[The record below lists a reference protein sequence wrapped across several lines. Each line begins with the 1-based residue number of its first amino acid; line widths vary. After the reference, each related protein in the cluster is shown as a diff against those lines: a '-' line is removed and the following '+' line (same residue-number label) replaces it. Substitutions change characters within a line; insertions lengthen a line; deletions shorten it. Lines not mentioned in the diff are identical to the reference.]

1 MGDSFP
7 LFNDC
12 DPAVLSTLKQ
22 YLSQPNNNDEDNGD
36 GYATFCFHYK
46 GAILRSI
53 EQRTGNSTVPDAV
66 LDSLILIE
74 NLDRRRGFLPSESM
88 KAAFCA
94 VAVHCTVS
102 CLPVSWDNYFDAFQ
116 RIWGLRIK
124 SLEESDNVVS
134 ASAQVPSSPHPC
146 IDERNMDNVVYSSAQ
161 VPSSP
166 HPSSDE
172 GNMDNV
178 TSAAAQVPS
187 SPHPCTNKK
196 NKIRRASFQAR
207 HKPRPR
213 CKQRRGVVITD
224 MEEDQPL
231 CIKNGTPSSF
241 EVNGRLQVSSKT
253 RSAALLDGVTDS
265 PFEALEVVETVASVM
280 AGKNFCPKGSMED
293 SNKDKGDPTAS
304 FYPTTHHCT
313 DKGKQIQMVN
323 SQTSGNPNSSHRH
336 CEEPAAIA
344 DTEEDR
350 VLSTP
355 NIDKLRDALTSS
367 VADLT
372 ASVTDPLPKALEVAE
387 RLVSFMEAA
396 KSLSAEGAEG
406 DVRKEKEIRRAS
418 FQARH
423 KPRPRCKQPRG
434 VVITDMEE
442 DQPLC
447 TKNGTPSSFEVN
459 GCLQVASKTRS
470 AALLDGV
477 TDSPSEALEVLE
489 TVALVMAGKN
499 FHPKGSVEDSNKDK
513 GDPTTSF
520 YPTTHHCTEKG
531 KRRLLHFHFSLLNF
545 TCGNLGHPGP
555 LYFLTKLVDSA
566 EILMVN
572 SQTSGNPNSSH
583 SHCEGPAATADI
595 EEDRALSTPD
605 IDKLRDALTS
615 SIADL
620 TATVADPLPKALE
633 VAERLV
639 SFMAAAKSLS
649 TEGAE
654 GDVRKEKGVPAAPM
668 NCNFEQAQAERRAPD
683 KAIREDQD
691 KMGRSVPASSVG
703 HSVQP
708 SQATEGNETFI
719 RPKKVPKRNLMKR
732 NDAAHT
738 HELNS
743 YLFVHSYFA
752 KRRAPYEGIRED
764 YNKVDGSVPAPSVNH
779 IAEPSHAKEGNEA
792 VIRPKKVRKRS
803 IMERNDTAHTS
814 EWEDSI
820 DGSDGGT
827 SGCSNRCT
835 LPSPKTNH
843 VSPLKESEPQKQKNR
858 RKTNWWTLEEEQA
871 LIKGYRVYGPQWK
884 LIRES
889 YWDILK
895 KRTQVDLK
903 DKWRNL
909 SK

>member
-102 CLPVSWDNYFDAFQ
+102 CLPVSWDNYFDAFH

-124 SLEESDNVVS
+124 SLEESGKSDLISSELVQWGTVIEAGLWDLETSQRLSSVNTRGKALLRIKGYLEEAFRSMNPALSQLASASTTEPTVDHVASANPHPSTDEGNMDNVVS

-166 HPSSDE
+166 HPCSDE
-172 GNMDNV
+172 GNISPSPHPCADKGNVDNV

-241 EVNGRLQVSSKT
+241 EVNGCLQVSSKT

-396 KSLSAEGAEG
+396 KSSSAEGAEG
-406 DVRKEKEIRRAS
+406 DVRKEKGVPAASMNCNFERAQADRREPDKAIR
-418 FQARH
+418 
-423 KPRPRCKQPRG
+423 
-434 VVITDMEE
+434 E
-442 DQPLC
+442 DQD
-447 TKNGTPSSFEVN
+447 KMN
-459 GCLQVASKTRS
+459 RS
-470 AALLDGV
+470 V
-477 TDSPSEALEVLE
+477 P
-489 TVALVMAGKN
+489 
-499 FHPKGSVEDSNKDK
+499 
-513 GDPTTSF
+513 
-520 YPTTHHCTEKG
+520 
-531 KRRLLHFHFSLLNF
+531 
-545 TCGNLGHPGP
+545 
-555 LYFLTKLVDSA
+555 
-566 EILMVN
+566 
-572 SQTSGNPNSSH
+572 
-583 SHCEGPAATADI
+583 
-595 EEDRALSTPD
+595 
-605 IDKLRDALTS
+605 
-615 SIADL
+615 ADL
-620 TATVADPLPKALE
+620 TATVADSLPKALE

-703 HSVQP
+703 HGVQP

-738 HELNS
+738 HE
-743 YLFVHSYFA
+743 
-752 KRRAPYEGIRED
+752 RRAPYEGIRED

>member
-53 EQRTGNSTVPDAV
+53 EQRTGNFTVPDAV

-102 CLPVSWDNYFDAFQ
+102 CLPVSWDNYFDAFH

-124 SLEESDNVVS
+124 SLEESGKSDLISSELVQWGTVIEAGLWDLETSQRLSSVNTRGKALLRIKGYLEEAFLSMNPALSQLASASTTEPTVDHVASANPHPSTDEGNMDNVVS

-146 IDERNMDNVVYSSAQ
+146 IDERNIS
-161 VPSSP
+161 PSP
-166 HPSSDE
+166 HPCADK
-172 GNMDNV
+172 GNVDNV

-241 EVNGRLQVSSKT
+241 EVNGCLQVSSKT

-293 SNKDKGDPTAS
+293 SNKDKE
-304 FYPTTHHCT
+304 
-313 DKGKQIQMVN
+313 IQMVN

-406 DVRKEKEIRRAS
+406 DVRKEKGVPAASMNCNFERAQAERREPDKAIR
-418 FQARH
+418 
-423 KPRPRCKQPRG
+423 
-434 VVITDMEE
+434 E
-442 DQPLC
+442 DQD
-447 TKNGTPSSFEVN
+447 KMN
-459 GCLQVASKTRS
+459 RS
-470 AALLDGV
+470 V
-477 TDSPSEALEVLE
+477 P
-489 TVALVMAGKN
+489 
-499 FHPKGSVEDSNKDK
+499 
-513 GDPTTSF
+513 
-520 YPTTHHCTEKG
+520 
-531 KRRLLHFHFSLLNF
+531 
-545 TCGNLGHPGP
+545 
-555 LYFLTKLVDSA
+555 
-566 EILMVN
+566 
-572 SQTSGNPNSSH
+572 
-583 SHCEGPAATADI
+583 
-595 EEDRALSTPD
+595 
-605 IDKLRDALTS
+605 
-615 SIADL
+615 ADL
-620 TATVADPLPKALE
+620 TATVADSLPKALE

-732 NDAAHT
+732 NDAAHS
-738 HELNS
+738 HE
-743 YLFVHSYFA
+743 
-752 KRRAPYEGIRED
+752 RRAPYEGIRED
-764 YNKVDGSVPAPSVNH
+764 YKKVDGSVPAPSVNH

>member
-7 LFNDC
+7 LFNDR

-74 NLDRRRGFLPSESM
+74 NLDRRRGVLPSESM

-124 SLEESDNVVS
+124 SLEESGKSDLISSELVQWGTVIEAGLWDLETSQRLSSINTRGKALLRIKGYLEEAFRSMSPALSRLASASTTEPTVDHVASANPNPSTDEGNMDNFVS

-146 IDERNMDNVVYSSAQ
+146 IDERNMDNVVYASAQ

-166 HPSSDE
+166 HPCSDE
-172 GNMDNV
+172 GKMDNV
-178 TSAAAQVPS
+178 VSASAEASPSPHPCADKGNVDNVISSSAQVPS

-196 NKIRRASFQAR
+196 K
-207 HKPRPR
+207 K
-213 CKQRRGVVITD
+213 
-224 MEEDQPL
+224 
-231 CIKNGTPSSF
+231 
-241 EVNGRLQVSSKT
+241 
-253 RSAALLDGVTDS
+253 
-265 PFEALEVVETVASVM
+265 
-280 AGKNFCPKGSMED
+280 
-293 SNKDKGDPTAS
+293 
-304 FYPTTHHCT
+304 
-313 DKGKQIQMVN
+313 
-323 SQTSGNPNSSHRH
+323 
-336 CEEPAAIA
+336 
-344 DTEEDR
+344 
-350 VLSTP
+350 
-355 NIDKLRDALTSS
+355 
-367 VADLT
+367 
-372 ASVTDPLPKALEVAE
+372 
-387 RLVSFMEAA
+387 
-396 KSLSAEGAEG
+396 
-406 DVRKEKEIRRAS
+406 IRRAS

-531 KRRLLHFHFSLLNF
+531 KQ
-545 TCGNLGHPGP
+545 
-555 LYFLTKLVDSA
+555 
-566 EILMVN
+566 ILMVN

-583 SHCEGPAATADI
+583 RHCEGPAATADI

-633 VAERLV
+633 VAARLV
-639 SFMAAAKSLS
+639 SFMEAAKSLS
-649 TEGAE
+649 TDGAE

-691 KMGRSVPASSVG
+691 KMARSVPASSVG
-703 HSVQP
+703 HSVEP
-708 SQATEGNETFI
+708 SQAKEGNETFS

-738 HELNS
+738 HE
-743 YLFVHSYFA
+743 
-752 KRRAPYEGIRED
+752 RRAPYDGIRED
-764 YNKVDGSVPAPSVNH
+764 YNKVDGSVPAPTVNH
-779 IAEPSHAKEGNEA
+779 TAEPSHSKEGNEA
-792 VIRPKKVRKRS
+792 VIRPKKVRKCS

-858 RKTNWWTLEEEQA
+858 RKTNWWTHEEEQA
-871 LIKGYRVYGPQWK
+871 LIKGYREYGTQWK
-884 LIRES
+884 LILES
-889 YWDILK
+889 YRDILK

-909 SK
+909 CK

>member
-102 CLPVSWDNYFDAFQ
+102 CLPVSWDNYFDAFH

-124 SLEESDNVVS
+124 SLEESGKSDLISSELVQWGTRLSSVNTRGKALLRIKGYLEEAFRSMNPALSQLASASTTEPTVDHVASANPHPSTDEGNMDNVVS

-146 IDERNMDNVVYSSAQ
+146 IDERNIS
-161 VPSSP
+161 PSP
-166 HPSSDE
+166 HPCADK
-172 GNMDNV
+172 GNVDNV

-241 EVNGRLQVSSKT
+241 EVNGCLQVSSKT

-396 KSLSAEGAEG
+396 KSSSAEGAEG
-406 DVRKEKEIRRAS
+406 DVRKEKGVPAASMNCNFERAQADRREPDKAIR
-418 FQARH
+418 
-423 KPRPRCKQPRG
+423 
-434 VVITDMEE
+434 E
-442 DQPLC
+442 DQD
-447 TKNGTPSSFEVN
+447 KMN
-459 GCLQVASKTRS
+459 RS
-470 AALLDGV
+470 V
-477 TDSPSEALEVLE
+477 P
-489 TVALVMAGKN
+489 
-499 FHPKGSVEDSNKDK
+499 
-513 GDPTTSF
+513 
-520 YPTTHHCTEKG
+520 
-531 KRRLLHFHFSLLNF
+531 
-545 TCGNLGHPGP
+545 
-555 LYFLTKLVDSA
+555 
-566 EILMVN
+566 
-572 SQTSGNPNSSH
+572 
-583 SHCEGPAATADI
+583 
-595 EEDRALSTPD
+595 
-605 IDKLRDALTS
+605 
-615 SIADL
+615 ADL
-620 TATVADPLPKALE
+620 TATVADSLPKALE

-703 HSVQP
+703 HGVQP

-738 HELNS
+738 HE
-743 YLFVHSYFA
+743 
-752 KRRAPYEGIRED
+752 RRAPYEGIRED

>member
-7 LFNDC
+7 LFNDR

-74 NLDRRRGFLPSESM
+74 NLDRRRGVLPSESM

-124 SLEESDNVVS
+124 SLEESGKSDLISSELVQWGTVIEAGLWDLETSQRLSSVNTRGKALLRIKGYLEEAFRSMSPALSRLASASTTEPTVDHVASANPHPSTDEGNMDNVVS

-146 IDERNMDNVVYSSAQ
+146 IDERNMDNVVYASAQ

-166 HPSSDE
+166 HPCSDE
-172 GNMDNV
+172 GKMDNV
-178 TSAAAQVPS
+178 VSAFAEASP
-187 SPHPCTNKK
+187 SPHPC
-196 NKIRRASFQAR
+196 A
-207 HKPRPR
+207 
-213 CKQRRGVVITD
+213 
-224 MEEDQPL
+224 
-231 CIKNGTPSSF
+231 
-241 EVNGRLQVSSKT
+241 
-253 RSAALLDGVTDS
+253 
-265 PFEALEVVETVASVM
+265 
-280 AGKNFCPKGSMED
+280 
-293 SNKDKGDPTAS
+293 DKG
-304 FYPTTHHCT
+304 
-313 DKGKQIQMVN
+313 N
-323 SQTSGNPNSSHRH
+323 
-336 CEEPAAIA
+336 
-344 DTEEDR
+344 
-350 VLSTP
+350 
-355 NIDKLRDALTSS
+355 
-367 VADLT
+367 
-372 ASVTDPLPKALEVAE
+372 
-387 RLVSFMEAA
+387 
-396 KSLSAEGAEG
+396 
-406 DVRKEKEIRRAS
+406 EIRRAS

-513 GDPTTSF
+513 
-520 YPTTHHCTEKG
+520 
-531 KRRLLHFHFSLLNF
+531 
-545 TCGNLGHPGP
+545 
-555 LYFLTKLVDSA
+555 

-583 SHCEGPAATADI
+583 RHCEGPAATADI

-633 VAERLV
+633 VAARLV
-639 SFMAAAKSLS
+639 SFMEAAKSLS
-649 TEGAE
+649 TDGAE

-683 KAIREDQD
+683 KAIREYQD
-691 KMGRSVPASSVG
+691 KMARSVPASSVG
-703 HSVQP
+703 HSVEP
-708 SQATEGNETFI
+708 SQAKEGNETFS

-738 HELNS
+738 HE
-743 YLFVHSYFA
+743 
-752 KRRAPYEGIRED
+752 RRAPYEGIRED

-779 IAEPSHAKEGNEA
+779 TAEPSHSKEGNEA

-858 RKTNWWTLEEEQA
+858 RKTNWWTHEEEQA
-871 LIKGYRVYGPQWK
+871 LIKGYR
-884 LIRES
+884 E
-889 YWDILK
+889 
-895 KRTQVDLK
+895 
-903 DKWRNL
+903 
-909 SK
+909 

>member
-53 EQRTGNSTVPDAV
+53 EQRTGNFTVPDAV

-102 CLPVSWDNYFDAFQ
+102 CLPVSWDNYFDAFH

-124 SLEESDNVVS
+124 SLEESGKSDLISSELVQWGTVIEAGLWDLETSQRLSSVNTRGKALLRIKGYLEEAFLSMNPALSQLASASTTEPTVDHVASANPHPSTDEGNMDNVVS

-146 IDERNMDNVVYSSAQ
+146 IDERNIS
-161 VPSSP
+161 PSP
-166 HPSSDE
+166 HPCADK
-172 GNMDNV
+172 GNVDNV

-241 EVNGRLQVSSKT
+241 EVNGCLQVSSKT

-406 DVRKEKEIRRAS
+406 DVRKEKGVPAASMNCNFERAQAERREPDKAIR
-418 FQARH
+418 
-423 KPRPRCKQPRG
+423 
-434 VVITDMEE
+434 E
-442 DQPLC
+442 DQD
-447 TKNGTPSSFEVN
+447 KMN
-459 GCLQVASKTRS
+459 RS
-470 AALLDGV
+470 V
-477 TDSPSEALEVLE
+477 P
-489 TVALVMAGKN
+489 
-499 FHPKGSVEDSNKDK
+499 
-513 GDPTTSF
+513 
-520 YPTTHHCTEKG
+520 
-531 KRRLLHFHFSLLNF
+531 
-545 TCGNLGHPGP
+545 
-555 LYFLTKLVDSA
+555 
-566 EILMVN
+566 
-572 SQTSGNPNSSH
+572 
-583 SHCEGPAATADI
+583 
-595 EEDRALSTPD
+595 
-605 IDKLRDALTS
+605 
-615 SIADL
+615 ADL
-620 TATVADPLPKALE
+620 TATVADSLPKALE

-732 NDAAHT
+732 NDAAHS
-738 HELNS
+738 HE
-743 YLFVHSYFA
+743 
-752 KRRAPYEGIRED
+752 RRAPYEGIRED
-764 YNKVDGSVPAPSVNH
+764 YKKVDGSVPAPSVNH

>member
-124 SLEESDNVVS
+124 SLEESGKSDLISSELVQWGTVIEAGLWDLETSQRLSSVNTRGKALLRIKGYLEEAFRSMNPALSQLASASTTEPTVDHVASANPHPSTDEGNMDNVVS

-146 IDERNMDNVVYSSAQ
+146 IDERNIS
-161 VPSSP
+161 PSP
-166 HPSSDE
+166 HPCADK
-172 GNMDNV
+172 GNVDNV

-241 EVNGRLQVSSKT
+241 EVNGCLQVSSKT

-406 DVRKEKEIRRAS
+406 DVRKEKGVPAASMNCNFERAQAERREPDKAIR
-418 FQARH
+418 
-423 KPRPRCKQPRG
+423 
-434 VVITDMEE
+434 E
-442 DQPLC
+442 DQD
-447 TKNGTPSSFEVN
+447 KMN
-459 GCLQVASKTRS
+459 RS
-470 AALLDGV
+470 V
-477 TDSPSEALEVLE
+477 P
-489 TVALVMAGKN
+489 
-499 FHPKGSVEDSNKDK
+499 
-513 GDPTTSF
+513 
-520 YPTTHHCTEKG
+520 
-531 KRRLLHFHFSLLNF
+531 
-545 TCGNLGHPGP
+545 
-555 LYFLTKLVDSA
+555 
-566 EILMVN
+566 
-572 SQTSGNPNSSH
+572 
-583 SHCEGPAATADI
+583 
-595 EEDRALSTPD
+595 
-605 IDKLRDALTS
+605 
-615 SIADL
+615 ADL
-620 TATVADPLPKALE
+620 TATVADSLPKALE

-654 GDVRKEKGVPAAPM
+654 GDVRKETGVPAAPM

-738 HELNS
+738 HE
-743 YLFVHSYFA
+743 
-752 KRRAPYEGIRED
+752 RRAPYEGIRED

>member
-7 LFNDC
+7 LFNDR

-74 NLDRRRGFLPSESM
+74 NLDRRRGVLPSESM

-124 SLEESDNVVS
+124 SLEESGKSDLISSELVQWGTVIEAGLWDLETSQRLLSINTRGKALLRIKGYLEEAFRSMSPALSRLASASTTEPTVDHVASANPNPSTDEGNDNVVY

-146 IDERNMDNVVYSSAQ
+146 SDEGKMDNVVSA
-161 VPSSP
+161 SAEASP
-166 HPSSDE
+166 
-172 GNMDNV
+172 
-178 TSAAAQVPS
+178 
-187 SPHPCTNKK
+187 SPHPC
-196 NKIRRASFQAR
+196 A
-207 HKPRPR
+207 
-213 CKQRRGVVITD
+213 
-224 MEEDQPL
+224 
-231 CIKNGTPSSF
+231 
-241 EVNGRLQVSSKT
+241 
-253 RSAALLDGVTDS
+253 
-265 PFEALEVVETVASVM
+265 
-280 AGKNFCPKGSMED
+280 
-293 SNKDKGDPTAS
+293 DKG
-304 FYPTTHHCT
+304 
-313 DKGKQIQMVN
+313 N
-323 SQTSGNPNSSHRH
+323 
-336 CEEPAAIA
+336 
-344 DTEEDR
+344 
-350 VLSTP
+350 
-355 NIDKLRDALTSS
+355 
-367 VADLT
+367 
-372 ASVTDPLPKALEVAE
+372 
-387 RLVSFMEAA
+387 
-396 KSLSAEGAEG
+396 
-406 DVRKEKEIRRAS
+406 EIRRAS

-633 VAERLV
+633 VAARLV
-639 SFMAAAKSLS
+639 SFMEAAKSLS
-649 TEGAE
+649 TDGAE

-691 KMGRSVPASSVG
+691 KMARSVPASSVG
-703 HSVQP
+703 HSVDP
-708 SQATEGNETFI
+708 SQAKEGNETFS

-738 HELNS
+738 HELNP

-752 KRRAPYEGIRED
+752 KRRAPYDGIRED
-764 YNKVDGSVPAPSVNH
+764 YNKVDGSVPAPTVNH
-779 IAEPSHAKEGNEA
+779 TAEPSHSKEGNEA
-792 VIRPKKVRKRS
+792 VIRPKKVRKCS

-858 RKTNWWTLEEEQA
+858 RKTNWWTHEEEQA
-871 LIKGYRVYGPQWK
+871 LIKGYREYGTQWK
-884 LIRES
+884 LILES
-889 YWDILK
+889 YQDILK

>member
-1 MGDSFP
+1 
-7 LFNDC
+7 
-12 DPAVLSTLKQ
+12 
-22 YLSQPNNNDEDNGD
+22 
-36 GYATFCFHYK
+36 
-46 GAILRSI
+46 
-53 EQRTGNSTVPDAV
+53 
-66 LDSLILIE
+66 
-74 NLDRRRGFLPSESM
+74 
-88 KAAFCA
+88 
-94 VAVHCTVS
+94 
-102 CLPVSWDNYFDAFQ
+102 
-116 RIWGLRIK
+116 
-124 SLEESDNVVS
+124 
-134 ASAQVPSSPHPC
+134 
-146 IDERNMDNVVYSSAQ
+146 
-161 VPSSP
+161 
-166 HPSSDE
+166 
-172 GNMDNV
+172 
-178 TSAAAQVPS
+178 
-187 SPHPCTNKK
+187 
-196 NKIRRASFQAR
+196 
-207 HKPRPR
+207 
-213 CKQRRGVVITD
+213 
-224 MEEDQPL
+224 
-231 CIKNGTPSSF
+231 
-241 EVNGRLQVSSKT
+241 
-253 RSAALLDGVTDS
+253 
-265 PFEALEVVETVASVM
+265 M

-396 KSLSAEGAEG
+396 KSSSAEGAEG
-406 DVRKEKEIRRAS
+406 DVRKEKGVPAASMNCNFERAQADRREPDKAIR
-418 FQARH
+418 
-423 KPRPRCKQPRG
+423 
-434 VVITDMEE
+434 E
-442 DQPLC
+442 DQD
-447 TKNGTPSSFEVN
+447 KMN
-459 GCLQVASKTRS
+459 RS
-470 AALLDGV
+470 V
-477 TDSPSEALEVLE
+477 P
-489 TVALVMAGKN
+489 
-499 FHPKGSVEDSNKDK
+499 
-513 GDPTTSF
+513 
-520 YPTTHHCTEKG
+520 
-531 KRRLLHFHFSLLNF
+531 
-545 TCGNLGHPGP
+545 
-555 LYFLTKLVDSA
+555 
-566 EILMVN
+566 
-572 SQTSGNPNSSH
+572 
-583 SHCEGPAATADI
+583 
-595 EEDRALSTPD
+595 
-605 IDKLRDALTS
+605 
-615 SIADL
+615 ADL
-620 TATVADPLPKALE
+620 TATVADSLPKALE

-703 HSVQP
+703 HGVQP

-738 HELNS
+738 HE
-743 YLFVHSYFA
+743 
-752 KRRAPYEGIRED
+752 RRAPYEGIRED

>member
-124 SLEESDNVVS
+124 SLEESGKSDLISSELVQWGTVIEAGLWDLETSQRLSSVNTRGKALLRIKGYLEEAFRSMNPALSQLASASTTEPTVDHVASANPHPSTDEGNMDNVVS

-146 IDERNMDNVVYSSAQ
+146 IDERNIS
-161 VPSSP
+161 PSP
-166 HPSSDE
+166 HPCADK
-172 GNMDNV
+172 GNVDNV

-241 EVNGRLQVSSKT
+241 EVNGCLQVSSKT

-367 VADLT
+367 VVDLT

-406 DVRKEKEIRRAS
+406 DVRKEKGVPAAPMNCNFERAQAERREPDKAIR
-418 FQARH
+418 
-423 KPRPRCKQPRG
+423 
-434 VVITDMEE
+434 E
-442 DQPLC
+442 DQD
-447 TKNGTPSSFEVN
+447 KMN
-459 GCLQVASKTRS
+459 RS
-470 AALLDGV
+470 V
-477 TDSPSEALEVLE
+477 P
-489 TVALVMAGKN
+489 
-499 FHPKGSVEDSNKDK
+499 
-513 GDPTTSF
+513 
-520 YPTTHHCTEKG
+520 
-531 KRRLLHFHFSLLNF
+531 
-545 TCGNLGHPGP
+545 
-555 LYFLTKLVDSA
+555 
-566 EILMVN
+566 
-572 SQTSGNPNSSH
+572 
-583 SHCEGPAATADI
+583 
-595 EEDRALSTPD
+595 
-605 IDKLRDALTS
+605 
-615 SIADL
+615 ADL
-620 TATVADPLPKALE
+620 TATVADSLPKALE

-738 HELNS
+738 HEG
-743 YLFVHSYFA
+743 
-752 KRRAPYEGIRED
+752 RAPYEGIRED

>member
-102 CLPVSWDNYFDAFQ
+102 CLPVSWDNYFDAFH

-124 SLEESDNVVS
+124 SLEESGKSDLISSELVQWGTVIEAGLWDLETSQRLSSVNTRGKALLRIKGYLEEAFRSMNPALSQLASASTTEPTVDHVASANPHPSTDEGNMDNVVS

-146 IDERNMDNVVYSSAQ
+146 IDERNIS
-161 VPSSP
+161 PSP
-166 HPSSDE
+166 HPCADK
-172 GNMDNV
+172 GNVDNV

-241 EVNGRLQVSSKT
+241 EVNGCLQVSSKT

-396 KSLSAEGAEG
+396 KSSSAEGAEG
-406 DVRKEKEIRRAS
+406 DVRKEKGVPAASMNCNFERAQADRREPDKAIR
-418 FQARH
+418 
-423 KPRPRCKQPRG
+423 
-434 VVITDMEE
+434 E
-442 DQPLC
+442 DQD
-447 TKNGTPSSFEVN
+447 KMN
-459 GCLQVASKTRS
+459 RS
-470 AALLDGV
+470 V
-477 TDSPSEALEVLE
+477 P
-489 TVALVMAGKN
+489 
-499 FHPKGSVEDSNKDK
+499 
-513 GDPTTSF
+513 
-520 YPTTHHCTEKG
+520 
-531 KRRLLHFHFSLLNF
+531 
-545 TCGNLGHPGP
+545 
-555 LYFLTKLVDSA
+555 
-566 EILMVN
+566 
-572 SQTSGNPNSSH
+572 
-583 SHCEGPAATADI
+583 
-595 EEDRALSTPD
+595 
-605 IDKLRDALTS
+605 
-615 SIADL
+615 ADL
-620 TATVADPLPKALE
+620 TATVADSLPKALE

-703 HSVQP
+703 HGVQP

-738 HELNS
+738 HE
-743 YLFVHSYFA
+743 
-752 KRRAPYEGIRED
+752 RRAPYEGIRED

>member
-124 SLEESDNVVS
+124 SLEESGKSDLISSELVQWGTVIEAGLWDLETSQRLSSVNTRGKALLRIKGYLEEAFRSMNPALSQLASASTTEPTVDHVASANPHPSTDEGNMDNVVS

-146 IDERNMDNVVYSSAQ
+146 IDERNIS
-161 VPSSP
+161 PSP
-166 HPSSDE
+166 HPCADK
-172 GNMDNV
+172 GNVDDV

-241 EVNGRLQVSSKT
+241 EVNGCLQVSSKT

-367 VADLT
+367 VVDLT

-406 DVRKEKEIRRAS
+406 DVRKEKGVPAAPMNCNFERAQAERREPDKAIR
-418 FQARH
+418 
-423 KPRPRCKQPRG
+423 
-434 VVITDMEE
+434 E
-442 DQPLC
+442 DQD
-447 TKNGTPSSFEVN
+447 KMN
-459 GCLQVASKTRS
+459 RS
-470 AALLDGV
+470 V
-477 TDSPSEALEVLE
+477 P
-489 TVALVMAGKN
+489 
-499 FHPKGSVEDSNKDK
+499 
-513 GDPTTSF
+513 
-520 YPTTHHCTEKG
+520 
-531 KRRLLHFHFSLLNF
+531 
-545 TCGNLGHPGP
+545 
-555 LYFLTKLVDSA
+555 
-566 EILMVN
+566 
-572 SQTSGNPNSSH
+572 
-583 SHCEGPAATADI
+583 
-595 EEDRALSTPD
+595 
-605 IDKLRDALTS
+605 
-615 SIADL
+615 ADL
-620 TATVADPLPKALE
+620 TATVADSLPKALE

-738 HELNS
+738 HEG
-743 YLFVHSYFA
+743 
-752 KRRAPYEGIRED
+752 RAPYEGIRED

>member
-7 LFNDC
+7 LFNDR
-12 DPAVLSTLKQ
+12 DPAVLSTLKR

-53 EQRTGNSTVPDAV
+53 EQRTGNSTVTDAV

-74 NLDRRRGFLPSESM
+74 NLDRRRGVLPSESM

-124 SLEESDNVVS
+124 SLEESGKSDLISSELVQWGTVIEAGLWDLETSQRLSSVNTRGKALLRIKGYLEEAFRSMSPALSRLASASTTEPTVDHAASANPHPSTDEGNMDNVVS

-146 IDERNMDNVVYSSAQ
+146 IDERNMDNVVYASAQ

-166 HPSSDE
+166 HPCSDE
-172 GNMDNV
+172 GKMGNVVSASAEASPSPHPCADKGNVDNV
-178 TSAAAQVPS
+178 ISSSAQVPS

-196 NKIRRASFQAR
+196 K
-207 HKPRPR
+207 K
-213 CKQRRGVVITD
+213 
-224 MEEDQPL
+224 
-231 CIKNGTPSSF
+231 
-241 EVNGRLQVSSKT
+241 
-253 RSAALLDGVTDS
+253 
-265 PFEALEVVETVASVM
+265 
-280 AGKNFCPKGSMED
+280 
-293 SNKDKGDPTAS
+293 
-304 FYPTTHHCT
+304 
-313 DKGKQIQMVN
+313 
-323 SQTSGNPNSSHRH
+323 
-336 CEEPAAIA
+336 
-344 DTEEDR
+344 
-350 VLSTP
+350 
-355 NIDKLRDALTSS
+355 
-367 VADLT
+367 
-372 ASVTDPLPKALEVAE
+372 
-387 RLVSFMEAA
+387 
-396 KSLSAEGAEG
+396 
-406 DVRKEKEIRRAS
+406 IRRAS

-489 TVALVMAGKN
+489 SVALVMAGKN

-513 GDPTTSF
+513 
-520 YPTTHHCTEKG
+520 
-531 KRRLLHFHFSLLNF
+531 
-545 TCGNLGHPGP
+545 
-555 LYFLTKLVDSA
+555 

-583 SHCEGPAATADI
+583 RHCEGPAATADI
-595 EEDRALSTPD
+595 EGYRTLSTPD

-633 VAERLV
+633 VAATLV
-639 SFMAAAKSLS
+639 SFMEAAKSLS
-649 TEGAE
+649 TDGAE

-691 KMGRSVPASSVG
+691 KMARSVPASSVG
-703 HSVQP
+703 HSVEP
-708 SQATEGNETFI
+708 SQAKEGNETFS

-738 HELNS
+738 HE
-743 YLFVHSYFA
+743 
-752 KRRAPYEGIRED
+752 RRAPYEGIRED

-779 IAEPSHAKEGNEA
+779 TAEPSHSKEGNEA

-803 IMERNDTAHTS
+803 IMERNDTAHAS

-858 RKTNWWTLEEEQA
+858 RKTNWWTHEEEQA
-871 LIKGYRVYGPQWK
+871 LIKGYREYGTQWK
-884 LIRES
+884 LILES
-889 YWDILK
+889 YRDILK

>member
-172 GNMDNV
+172 GNSMLLFSSFILFNLNFAFKRLCHVTTALLAGSTNSISEALEVGERVSSRIAVKLVEYSNKDKDNP
-178 TSAAAQVPS
+178 T
-187 SPHPCTNKK
+187 T
-196 NKIRRASFQAR
+196 KIRRASFQAR

-396 KSLSAEGAEG
+396 KSLSAE
-406 DVRKEKEIRRAS
+406 EIRRAS

-513 GDPTTSF
+513 
-520 YPTTHHCTEKG
+520 
-531 KRRLLHFHFSLLNF
+531 
-545 TCGNLGHPGP
+545 
-555 LYFLTKLVDSA
+555 

-895 KRTQVDLK
+895 KRTQCTCLPLALDLAK
-903 DKWRNL
+903 LVKWPYFV
-909 SK
+909 K

>member
-7 LFNDC
+7 LFNDR

-74 NLDRRRGFLPSESM
+74 NLDRRRGVLPSESM

-124 SLEESDNVVS
+124 SLEESGKSDLISSELVQWGTVIEAGLWDLETSQRLSSVNTRGKALLRIKGYLEEAFRSMSPALSRLASASTTEPTVDHVASANPHPSTDEGNMDNVVS

-146 IDERNMDNVVYSSAQ
+146 IDERNMDNVVYASAQ

-166 HPSSDE
+166 HPCSDE
-172 GNMDNV
+172 GKMDNV
-178 TSAAAQVPS
+178 VSAFAEASP
-187 SPHPCTNKK
+187 SPHPC
-196 NKIRRASFQAR
+196 A
-207 HKPRPR
+207 
-213 CKQRRGVVITD
+213 
-224 MEEDQPL
+224 
-231 CIKNGTPSSF
+231 
-241 EVNGRLQVSSKT
+241 
-253 RSAALLDGVTDS
+253 
-265 PFEALEVVETVASVM
+265 
-280 AGKNFCPKGSMED
+280 
-293 SNKDKGDPTAS
+293 DKG
-304 FYPTTHHCT
+304 
-313 DKGKQIQMVN
+313 N
-323 SQTSGNPNSSHRH
+323 
-336 CEEPAAIA
+336 
-344 DTEEDR
+344 
-350 VLSTP
+350 
-355 NIDKLRDALTSS
+355 
-367 VADLT
+367 
-372 ASVTDPLPKALEVAE
+372 
-387 RLVSFMEAA
+387 
-396 KSLSAEGAEG
+396 
-406 DVRKEKEIRRAS
+406 EIRRAS

-513 GDPTTSF
+513 
-520 YPTTHHCTEKG
+520 
-531 KRRLLHFHFSLLNF
+531 
-545 TCGNLGHPGP
+545 
-555 LYFLTKLVDSA
+555 

-583 SHCEGPAATADI
+583 RHCEGPAATADI

-633 VAERLV
+633 VAARLV
-639 SFMAAAKSLS
+639 SFMEAAKSLS
-649 TEGAE
+649 TDGAE

-683 KAIREDQD
+683 KAIREYQD
-691 KMGRSVPASSVG
+691 KMARSVPASSVG
-703 HSVQP
+703 HSVEP
-708 SQATEGNETFI
+708 SQAKEGNETFS

-738 HELNS
+738 HELNP

-779 IAEPSHAKEGNEA
+779 TAEPSHSKEGNEA

-858 RKTNWWTLEEEQA
+858 RKTNWWTHEEEQA
-871 LIKGYRVYGPQWK
+871 LIKGYR
-884 LIRES
+884 E
-889 YWDILK
+889 
-895 KRTQVDLK
+895 
-903 DKWRNL
+903 
-909 SK
+909 